1 MACCLSEE
9 AKEQRRI
16 NQEIEKQLRR
26 DKQNARK
33 ELKLLLLGKPSFPS
47 FDSQPLPPPCEW
59 CVSVPFLSPEP
70 SWSYWETGLHT
81 HSAVVGLGAALSP
94 RRALSLSVIEIVCV

>member
-33 ELKLLLLGKPSFPS
+33 ELKLLLLGN
-47 FDSQPLPPPCEW
+47 
-59 CVSVPFLSPEP
+59 
-70 SWSYWETGLHT
+70 YNY
-81 HSAVVGLGAALSP
+81 
-94 RRALSLSVIEIVCV
+94 IVYCFIS

>member
-16 NQEIEKQLRR
+16 NQEIEKQLRK

-33 ELKLLLLGKPSFPS
+33 ELKLLLLGEYDFQSMLINLVTLNHTF
-47 FDSQPLPPPCEW
+47 FCQPITHRQPGPTYLQLIYPAYSLI
-59 CVSVPFLSPEP
+59 SVFML
-70 SWSYWETGLHT
+70 
-81 HSAVVGLGAALSP
+81 
-94 RRALSLSVIEIVCV
+94 EI

>member
-16 NQEIEKQLRR
+16 NQEIEKQLRK

-33 ELKLLLLGKPSFPS
+33 ELKLLLLGIHHFQS
-47 FDSQPLPPPCEW
+47 LPIHLVALW
-59 CVSVPFLSPEP
+59 ISPFLTPNNIDNL
-70 SWSYWETGLHT
+70 T
-81 HSAVVGLGAALSP
+81 
-94 RRALSLSVIEIVCV
+94 

>member
-33 ELKLLLLGKPSFPS
+33 ELKLLLLGNYYVTFIA
-47 FDSQPLPPPCEW
+47 L
-59 CVSVPFLSPEP
+59 LSCLIILC
-70 SWSYWETGLHT
+70 SSLID
-81 HSAVVGLGAALSP
+81 
-94 RRALSLSVIEIVCV
+94 LSVEQVFAPVVLRLSCPCCLARLISFIFIFFYLLNR

>member
-33 ELKLLLLGKPSFPS
+33 ELKLLLLGIYNISFLVFPS
-47 FDSQPLPPPCEW
+47 YLVFN
-59 CVSVPFLSPEP
+59 
-70 SWSYWETGLHT
+70 
-81 HSAVVGLGAALSP
+81 AAL
-94 RRALSLSVIEIVCV
+94 